1 MTRCYKCKGN
11 PFELGQ
17 YFMVHDNLWKQ
28 VCKEHHIPYRAL
40 LCKDCF
46 QELLGRKLTEK
57 DLTDC
62 LLNREIKE
70 YILQ

>member
-17 YFMVHDNLWKQ
+17 YFMVHDKLWKQ

-40 LCKDCF
+40 LCK
-46 QELLGRKLTEK
+46 
-57 DLTDC
+57 
-62 LLNREIKE
+62 E

>member
-28 VCKEHHIPYRAL
+28 VCKEHHI
-40 LCKDCF
+40 
-46 QELLGRKLTEK
+46 ELYYTKIAFKSYLEE
-57 DLTDC
+57 
-62 LLNREIKE
+62 N
-70 YILQ
+70 LQKKI